1 MKELMYKLILPIVI
15 FFLVAISP
23 LIIAIA
29 HANERVAY
37 LNAIMPNMIGFI
49 TDVSDYEY
57 KGYPY
62 PNIVIDNAKD
72 VCEGAYMREVE
83 NIELCDI
90 AGYYNDDTNTIHIRD
105 TPTRYMTDDRFQ
117 EVILLH
123 ELVHFLQK
131 FSGTYEEVEC
141 KQNLEEDAY
150 RVQSLYV
157 DLMGI
162 DEQQKPDALFAIIS
176 ALCPSQ
182 HPLLFNSEQ

>member
-1 MKELMYKLILPIVI
+1 MIRLVLLFLIILPCSV
-15 FFLVAISP
+15 F
-23 LIIAIA
+23 
-29 HANERVAY
+29 ANDRVAY
-37 LNAIMPNMIGFI
+37 LKAIMPNMIDFI

-62 PNIVIDNAKD
+62 PDIVIDNAKD
-72 VCEGAYMREVE
+72 ICEGAYMREIDDVD
-83 NIELCDI
+83 NCDI
-90 AGYYNDDTNTIHIRD
+90 AGYYNDDTNTIHIRNE
-105 TPTRYMTDDRFQ
+105 PTRYMTDDRFQ

-150 RVQSLYV
+150 TIQELYI

-162 DEQQKPDALFAIIS
+162 DPKQKPDPLFAIVS
-176 ALCPSQ
+176 SLCPNKY
-182 HPLLFNSEQ
+182 PLFFNEEQ

>member
-62 PNIVIDNAKD
+62 PKIVIDNAKD

-83 NIELCDI
+83 DVDLCDI

-141 KQNLEEDAY
+141 KQNLEKDAY
-150 RVQSLYV
+150 TIQSLYI

-162 DEQQKPDALFAIIS
+162 DEQQKPDPLFAIIS

>member
-37 LNAIMPNMIGFI
+37 LNAIMPNMIGII

-62 PNIVIDNAKD
+62 PKIVIDNAKD

-90 AGYYNDDTNTIHIRD
+90 AGYYNDDTNTIHI
-105 TPTRYMTDDRFQ
+105 
-117 EVILLH
+117 
-123 ELVHFLQK
+123 
-131 FSGTYEEVEC
+131 
-141 KQNLEEDAY
+141 
-150 RVQSLYV
+150 
-157 DLMGI
+157 
-162 DEQQKPDALFAIIS
+162 
-176 ALCPSQ
+176 
-182 HPLLFNSEQ
+182 